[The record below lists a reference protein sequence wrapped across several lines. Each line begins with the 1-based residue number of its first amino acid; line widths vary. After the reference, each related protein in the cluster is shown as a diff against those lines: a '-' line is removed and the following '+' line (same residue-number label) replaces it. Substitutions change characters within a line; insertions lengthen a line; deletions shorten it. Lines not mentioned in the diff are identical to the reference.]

1 MNSSPTSSVPRLCD
15 NGGQNGAA
23 NPLDVIIYEH
33 ELQNRMC
40 NALERIADGLP
51 DTVDV
56 RLITAIVPV
65 VQHDLVIHVLDE
77 EDGLFPLMQERVAPE
92 DNFDAVLETLCLEHA
107 ADQGFAEEL
116 VDQLEL
122 LKAHGKPDNPNML
135 GYMLRGF
142 FEAQRR
148 HLAWENAVV
157 LPLARLRLRPEDL
170 KSLARVML
178 DNRKARHPT
187 LVRPSA
193 TLFQFSG

>member
-1 MNSSPTSSVPRLCD
+1 
-15 NGGQNGAA
+15 
-23 NPLDVIIYEH
+23 
-33 ELQNRMC
+33 MC

-51 DTVDV
+51 DIVDI
-56 RLITAIVPV
+56 RLITAVLPM
-65 VQHDLVIHVLDE
+65 VQDDLVIHVMDE

-122 LKAHGKPDNPNML
+122 LMDRGRPDNPNML

-157 LPLARLRLRPEDL
+157 LPLADARLTAKDL
-170 KSLARVML
+170 KALARIML
-178 DNRKARHPT
+178 DNRKNRHPQ
-187 LVRPSA
+187 LVRSSA
-193 TLFQFSG
+193 MLFQFDGA